1 MPETRGA
8 ALIDSSLSFRRVL
21 ARLYSRLYSRLL
33 SPTHP
38 PGGETL
44 DTLLISLPVSEAR
57 RQALF
62 RRLARP
68 IVPEPSAAKI
78 PPP

>member
-8 ALIDSSLSFRRVL
+8 ALIDGSLSFRRL
-21 ARLYSRLYSRLL
+21 LTRLYSRLL

-38 PGGETL
+38 GDEPL
-44 DTLLISLPVSEAR
+44 DTLLISLPMSGAR
-57 RQALF
+57 RQTLF

-68 IVPEPSAAKI
+68 IVLESSACEI